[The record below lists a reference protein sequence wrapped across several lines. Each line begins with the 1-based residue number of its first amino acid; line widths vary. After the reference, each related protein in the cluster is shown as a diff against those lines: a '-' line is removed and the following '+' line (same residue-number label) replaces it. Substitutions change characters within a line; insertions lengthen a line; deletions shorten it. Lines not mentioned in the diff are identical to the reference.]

1 MARGKGR
8 AKYSAKLPEK
18 MYSYFSSFQDPGA
31 PSFNKFA
38 RSIGITVGDLERF
51 RKHREFEEAWRECG
65 EIRRDYLIDC
75 ALTKRHDSSF
85 SKFIIQYE
93 EDAEKLRDENDGI
106 SVTLEVIEK

>member
-1 MARGKGR
+1 MAREKGR
-8 AKYSAKLPEK
+8 AKYSTALPEK
-18 MYSYFSSFQDPGA
+18 MYSYFNSFQSPGA

-38 RSIGITVGDLERF
+38 RSIGVTVGDLERF

-93 EDAEKLRDENDGI
+93 EDAEGLSDENDGI